1 MPSFFDSV
9 QPSVGRLAF
18 LSLCFFLFFFGFSS
32 AISVMQVPAVDAN
45 GKGILTTIQADVR
58 NGSGAVYI
66 DVEPFISVETQNS
79 AKMAAQQAAKAAGFD
94 LARHDVFFKI
104 VANTEVV
111 DGPSGGQALALLAYS
126 EFTGKPLRSDLT
138 ATGTIEADSSIGKVG
153 GILEKVEASQQGGIR
168 LVLVPLGQAVQNG
181 VDLSQYA
188 QARWGMQIVEV
199 KNLSES
205 ISLAFTPNGSR
216 VDSPAHVE
224 PPLVLENVAS
234 LQSNRVLPLKGLA
247 ENQTAQLR
255 RMLLKLDPNSVMA
268 QVVRQG
274 INRSDQL
281 VINGYYYS
289 AANEAF
295 LAQIQTDAYFLS
307 NVSKSELLQR
317 VTALEAELDAYR
329 FFEPTETSLAWSA
342 GARLRWFWAKER
354 LADVRQRAEVSERAL
369 PLLQDYAASANW
381 LSAAKQLD
389 EIARAQGGT
398 PVPMATWKS
407 YAVEQV
413 RTANQSITANP
424 LDSESLFHLKA
435 AQRAYAAGDYLAAA
449 YDAAFA
455 TAFNQARVQLGD
467 WKEGQLDAVLPKSG
481 RLGEY
486 SDRVWAQ
493 VYYAHALYSAGQ
505 ANVSGDLLD
514 VVNAVKLEG
523 LSKALAQVDADL
535 VRRIGQPIA
544 TDEATATDGIQ
555 VTTTVQPAA
564 NNSWLLLGAAAVL
577 IALVLLAFL
586 MVYARRPK
594 DLTNVQRLNLLEQGL
609 LEGRISEKTYDKLN
623 RKYGGDASTR
633 PKAKPVRKRH
643 P

>member
-1 MPSFFDSV
+1 M
-9 QPSVGRLAF
+9 
-18 LSLCFFLFFFGFSS
+18 
-32 AISVMQVPAVDAN
+32 
-45 GKGILTTIQADVR
+45 
-58 NGSGAVYI
+58 
-66 DVEPFISVETQNS
+66 
-79 AKMAAQQAAKAAGFD
+79 
-94 LARHDVFFKI
+94 
-104 VANTEVV
+104 
-111 DGPSGGQALALLAYS
+111 
-126 EFTGKPLRSDLT
+126 
-138 ATGTIEADSSIGKVG
+138 
-153 GILEKVEASQQGGIR
+153 
-168 LVLVPLGQAVQNG
+168 
-181 VDLSQYA
+181 
-188 QARWGMQIVEV
+188 
-199 KNLSES
+199 
-205 ISLAFTPNGSR
+205 
-216 VDSPAHVE
+216 
-224 PPLVLENVAS
+224 
-234 LQSNRVLPLKGLA
+234 
-247 ENQTAQLR
+247 
-255 RMLLKLDPNSVMA
+255 
-268 QVVRQG
+268 
-274 INRSDQL
+274 
-281 VINGYYYS
+281 
-289 AANEAF
+289 
-295 LAQIQTDAYFLS
+295 
-307 NVSKSELLQR
+307 
-317 VTALEAELDAYR
+317 
-329 FFEPTETSLAWSA
+329 
-342 GARLRWFWAKER
+342 
-354 LADVRQRAEVSERAL
+354 
-369 PLLQDYAASANW
+369 
-381 LSAAKQLD
+381 
-389 EIARAQGGT
+389 
-398 PVPMATWKS
+398 PMATWKS